1 MINPTRSTQHDEP
14 RSMNPLRL
22 LLVEDDAVSRG
33 FLTLALHSLPAT
45 VVDTAVNA
53 AQALAHAHS
62 REPPHAL
69 WLLDANLPDASGEQ
83 LLAALHELRPDV
95 PALCLT
101 AEVEPERL
109 ERLRAA
115 GFVEVLQK
123 PLAIAELHAAVR
135 RALALSHHG
144 GHGGDPQLV
153 WDDAQALRAL
163 GGNVAAMQAMR
174 GLFIAE
180 LPVQS
185 ATILRALAAGEDAV
199 ARAELHRLKASCG
212 FVGSVRLLIAVRAL
226 FNAPADSRCAECFR
240 EQVASALA
248 AAHSLS

>member
-1 MINPTRSTQHDEP
+1 
-14 RSMNPLRL
+14 MNPIRL

-33 FLTLALHSLPAT
+33 FLTLALQSMPGT
-45 VVDTAVNA
+45 VVDTANNA

-62 REPPHAL
+62 REESHAL

-83 LLAALHELRPDV
+83 LLDALRELRPDV

-101 AEVEPERL
+101 AEVQAERL
-109 ERLRAA
+109 ALLRAA

-123 PLAIAELHAAVR
+123 PLAIATLHAAVR
-135 RALALSHHG
+135 RVLGMQHQAEHDG
-144 GHGGDPQLV
+144 MV

-180 LPVQS
+180 LPIQS
-185 ATILRALAAGEDAV
+185 AAILRAIAAGDTGV
-199 ARAELHRLKASCG
+199 ARAGLHQLKASCG
-212 FVGSVRLLIAVRAL
+212 FVGSLRLLDAVRGLAD
-226 FNAPADSRCAECFR
+226 APHDPRCAEQFR
-240 EQVASALA
+240 IEVAAALD
-248 AAHSLS
+248 AAHSGP

>member
-1 MINPTRSTQHDEP
+1 
-14 RSMNPLRL
+14 MNPVRL

-33 FLTLALHSLPAT
+33 FLTLALQSLPAT
-45 VVDTAVNA
+45 VVDTAVSA

-62 REPPHAL
+62 REQPHAL
-69 WLLDANLPDASGEQ
+69 WLLDANLPDASGER
-83 LLAALHELRPDV
+83 LLTALRELRPDV

-101 AEVEPERL
+101 AEVQPERL
-109 ERLRAA
+109 EQLRAA

-123 PLAIAELHAAVR
+123 PLAIAALHAAVR
-135 RALALSHHG
+135 RALGTSHHANR
-144 GHGGDPQLV
+144 GDPELI

-163 GGNVAAMQAMR
+163 GGNVAAMHAMR

-185 ATILRALAAGEDAV
+185 TAILRALAAGDDDT

-212 FVGSVRLLIAVRAL
+212 FVGSVRLLDAVRAL
-226 FNAPADSRCAECFR
+226 SNAPADPRCAERFR

-248 AAHSLS
+248 AAQSLS